1 MASSVYLSLN
11 EKPRVILDVMR
22 RVESEALQANQSWNW
37 GCAISLLLLAL
48 GVPFVLFDL
57 VLGYNLLTFSLVA
70 LLLWALAIAL
80 GVYTLISGRAK
91 VEKAKFEAASAII
104 FNLRDDVA
112 KNGRI
117 TGWLDLTG
125 PRQRSKIARTA
136 RSASGRT
143 KTYYH
148 DPWLQFKARLADGN
162 VLRLAVI
169 EQQKVKRGVVA
180 ERSMRLKGKIVF
192 NPQTYQ
198 MRPFTPSEKAGELPP
213 GTMVNLDHGVLEV
226 VTALSPTRPDAWQ
239 VLNTLKAVYARLE
252 PVGLESHVGRPT
264 PSDSPVVSDSVPP
277 PQATA

>member
-37 GCAISLLLLAL
+37 GCAISILLFAL
-48 GVPFVLFDL
+48 GIPFVLFDL

-70 LLLWALAIAL
+70 LLLWTFATVL
-80 GVYTLISGRAK
+80 GFYILIRGRAK
-91 VEKAKFEAASAII
+91 VEKAKFKAASAII

-162 VLRLAVI
+162 VLRLALI
-169 EQQKVKRGVVA
+169 EQQKVKKGIVA
-180 ERSMRLKGKIVF
+180 ERSLKLKGKIVF
-192 NPQTYQ
+192 NPQAYQ
-198 MRPFTPSEKAGELPP
+198 MRPFTLSEKVGELPP
-213 GTMVNLDHGVLEV
+213 GTVVNLDHGILEV
-226 VTALSPTRPDAWQ
+226 VTALSPTRPDARQ
-239 VLNTLKAVYARLE
+239 VLHTLKAVYARLE
-252 PVGLESHVGRPT
+252 PVGLESHVGRPA
-264 PSDSPVVSDSVPP
+264 PSVPPAVSDSAAR